1 MVAETRA
8 AGSAAET
15 AAAPPAVGVPLDE
28 AAAAIERTRALLA
41 DAADALGTG
50 DDEQTARAYDLVA
63 GSSDQIARALW
74 FLRRLERERPSG

>member
-1 MVAETRA
+1 MVAETHA

-15 AAAPPAVGVPLDE
+15 ATAPPAAGVPMDE

-41 DAADALGTG
+41 DAADALATG

-74 FLRRLERERPSG
+74 FLRRMERERTPG